1 MKRNA
6 WIDASDLAD
15 VADEEPHDSYFRN
28 TVLFNDA
35 LQVSSIHALV
45 EPATGKDL
53 VLAEDSLQ
61 ASFVQRKRSEGPNAT
76 YGSREASQRRSSVL
90 RLLLA
95 CQVAPPCQET
105 LPSRSDTWPSQCR
118 CYCLGHA
125 CTSHRLQDC
134 RRLSLAIVACQLL
147 RGDLQWTL
155 CYHPVYFAL
164 RDAVSTGGFEI
175 VAGNSRRGTGPLR
188 PSDESKDSRS
198 ESLRSRQLEVVGVK
212 RCDAC
217 WHWQPWIG
225 WVSVT
230 SRLTPRQ
237 AAVQCLPRHGR
248 QATLAQDRLVAD

>member
-164 RDAVSTGGFEI
+164 RDAVSTGGFEKLLGT
-175 VAGNSRRGTGPLR
+175 AGGALALCDPLTNPKILVPRASEVGNLKLLGSSAVMPAGTGNPGLAGSVS
-188 PSDESKDSRS
+188 PPG
-198 ESLRSRQLEVVGVK
+198 SL
-212 RCDAC
+212 
-217 WHWQPWIG
+217 
-225 WVSVT
+225 
-230 SRLTPRQ
+230 
-237 AAVQCLPRHGR
+237 
-248 QATLAQDRLVAD
+248 